1 MTGVKLGRG
10 FGIVKDAKFSVYDAV
25 SLLDAIMREYNIKY
39 EIRQTDELG
48 MFEEGAGGDIYVDGR
63 RIGYIGKISRAVL
76 MEFENGK
83 LARDDVAYLE
93 FCFEGF
99 GESKR
104 SIEFDSDYPSVTRE
118 YNLLVKNG
126 IHFTDYVKDITG
138 ASDIIVN
145 VSPRDV
151 YTGIGVPKGFT
162 SVLVRVEYNDPTRT
176 LGFEEIADVE
186 KKFLKALL
194 DNHKITLKL

>member
-1 MTGVKLGRG
+1 M
-10 FGIVKDAKFSVYDAV
+10 
-25 SLLDAIMREYNIKY
+25 
-39 EIRQTDELG
+39 
-48 MFEEGAGGDIYVDGR
+48 
-63 RIGYIGKISRAVL
+63 
-76 MEFENGK
+76 
-83 LARDDVAYLE
+83 
-93 FCFEGF
+93 
-99 GESKR
+99 
-104 SIEFDSDYPSVTRE
+104 
-118 YNLLVKNG
+118 
-126 IHFTDYVKDITG
+126 KDITG